1 MKKKL
6 LGIDIEDLIND
17 SLRGLFEV
25 REDESAANMAEKL
38 RQLDRARH
46 EKDRKD
52 KKKSEK
58 TRETVGDEGDES
70 EGAPAKPVQIK
81 HEKIPEIDAESIAD
95 KINSIRSGKSLK
107 EEDTMKALNAYFQKL
122 NGPERIALFAF
133 LAGLE
138 KVLGDVTG
146 DVKTPHSKPFNIDM
160 EQEKPEE
167 KKAKPKGS
175 KEPSATDSSEN
186 PIIVGESQN
195 KRNILRVI
203 KSKRRR

>member
-25 REDESAANMAEKL
+25 REDESTANMAEKL
-38 RQLDRARH
+38 RQLDRAKH
-46 EKDRKD
+46 EKDRKE
-52 KKKSEK
+52 KKKGEK
-58 TRETVGDEGDES
+58 TTETVGDEADEPES
-70 EGAPAKPVQIK
+70 SPAKPVQIK

-160 EQEKPEE
+160 EQEKPTE

-175 KEPSATDSSEN
+175 KDPSSNSAGEN
-186 PIIVGESQN
+186 PIIVGERADTSS
-195 KRNILRVI
+195 I
-203 KSKRRR
+203 KAKLWRK

>member
-1 MKKKL
+1 MSKKKL
-6 LGIDIEDLIND
+6 LGIDLDQLINE

-38 RQLDRARH
+38 RQLDRASH
-46 EKDRKD
+46 EKDRKEKD
-52 KKKSEK
+52 KSKKAQK
-58 TRETVGDEGDES
+58 ETVGDEGE
-70 EGAPAKPVQIK
+70 EPTTEKKPVQIK

-107 EEDTMKALNAYFQKL
+107 EEDTMKALNGYFQKL

-160 EQEKPEE
+160 EQEKKEE

-175 KEPSATDSSEN
+175 KEPSANSDSEN
-186 PIIVGESQN
+186 PIIVGE
-195 KRNILRVI
+195 RADTRWI
-203 KSKRRR
+203 KAKLWRK